1 MKINETA
8 ERYLTAGLKNEI
20 LSHDLKGLNEIRI
33 RADKPVILKYA
44 EKEIILKTVL
54 NKADLE
60 KTVSK
65 MSEYSPYAFREEIR
79 RGFITLKGGFRV
91 GICGRAVIE
100 KGEIKTIRDYSSLNI
115 RVPCD
120 VRGCSE
126 RLMNI
131 YENGFKNTVIV
142 SPPGCGKTT
151 LLRDT
156 VRCLSG
162 GGFTVGVCDE
172 RGELNC
178 FGDLGIRT
186 DVLEGFPKAE
196 GIETLVRGLAP
207 DIIAVDE
214 LGGETDRQAVINAS
228 YTGVGIISTLHGESS
243 DLKGFGELF
252 KCIVVLEN
260 IKGKGLIKDIYI
272 QHI

>member
-1 MKINETA
+1 MKINEVS
-8 ERYLTAGLKNEI
+8 ERYLTPKLNNEI

-44 EKEIILKTVL
+44 DREIILKTVL
-54 NKADLE
+54 NKTDLE
-60 KTVSK
+60 KTISK

-126 RLMNI
+126 KLMTV
-131 YENGFKNTVIV
+131 YKNGFKNTVIV

-151 LLRDT
+151 LLRDA
-156 VRCLSG
+156 VRCLSN

-186 DVLEGFPKAE
+186 DVLEGFPKTE
-196 GIETLVRGLAP
+196 GTEILVRGLAP

-214 LGGETDRQAVINAS
+214 LGGEADRQAVIKAF
-228 YTGVGIISTLHGESS
+228 YTGVGIISTLHGDSS
-243 DLKGFGELF
+243 DLRGFEDLF

-260 IKGKGLIKDIYI
+260 KKGKGLIKEIYV
-272 QHI
+272 